1 MKPLITV
8 LFLLCFSSAARPQ
21 NYRSLR
27 NNMVSNQLEARD
39 ISDRATLNAMRK
51 VERHLFVPTLY
62 RQYAYDDTALP
73 IGFGQSIS
81 QPYIVATMTQLI
93 KPKPTDRVLEVG
105 TGSGYQAAV
114 LAAIVKQV
122 YTIEIIKELGEQSKK
137 LLAKLGY
144 KNVQVIIGDGYKGFK
159 EKAPFDAIIV
169 TAAVENIPAPLVAQ
183 LKEGG
188 KMVIPVGAPQSLQ
201 TLLLIEK
208 RKGEIKTR
216 SVTQVLF
223 VPFTRP
229 KK

>member
-1 MKPLITV
+1 MKPLITIF
-8 LFLLCFSSAARPQ
+8 FLLCLSSPARSQ

-27 NNMVSNQLEARD
+27 NNMVSNQLAARD
-39 ISDRATLNAMRK
+39 ITDTVTLNAMRK

-73 IGFGQSIS
+73 IDFGQSIS

-105 TGSGYQAAV
+105 TVSGYQAAV
-114 LAAIVKQV
+114 LAVLVKEV
-122 YTIEIIKELGEQSKK
+122 YTIEIIKELAEQSKK

-144 KNVQVIIGDGYKGFK
+144 KNVQVIIGDGYKGLK
-159 EKAPFDAIIV
+159 EKGPFDAIIV
-169 TAAVENIPAPLVAQ
+169 TAAAENIPDPLIAQ

-188 KMVIPVGAPQSLQ
+188 RMVIPVGAPGSLQ

-208 RKGEIKTR
+208 RKGKIKVK
-216 SVTQVLF
+216 SVKQVLF
-223 VPFTRP
+223 VPFTRA